1 MKYSIITINYNNRDG
16 LERTIQSVI
25 NQTCQDFEYI
35 IIDGGSTDGSVDV
48 IKKYAD
54 RIDYWVSEPDKG
66 IYNAMNKGILQAHG
80 EYLNFMNSGDC
91 FYNDEV
97 LEQILIFCDKDLFIG
112 KVCNVN
118 EKGDIV
124 SYNLEA
130 KQMTMFHFFLST
142 LPHQGCFIKRGLFEN
157 EMYDEN
163 LKIVSDWKFFMSCIV
178 NNDCSFTQT
187 SIVITKCEPRG
198 ASSNIDELLM
208 EKDKI
213 LKEYLYPG
221 IYNDYKR
228 LSFLGIELYNYIIY
242 ITHYGTLRRLCYY
255 IIKLLVIIHQKTI
268 RKRLWGSVK

>member
-97 LEQILIFCDKDLFIG
+97 LGAVNNNFLDDSNVVIYGDSYELLNDSNLIYRKSFPFWENTTDYIYSKGFCHQSSFIKCSYAKKYG
-112 KVCNVN
+112 FD
-118 EKGDIV
+118 EKYKISAD
-124 SYNLEA
+124 YNLFYILY
-130 KQMTMFHFFLST
+130 KQALTFTYIPIIISIFETDGLS
-142 LPHQGCFIKRGLFEN
+142 IRNKKKAYKE
-157 EMYDEN
+157 DA
-163 LKIVSDWKFFMSCIV
+163 
-178 NNDCSFTQT
+178 
-187 SIVITKCEPRG
+187 IVINR
-198 ASSNIDELLM
+198 
-208 EKDKI
+208 
-213 LKEYLYPG
+213 
-221 IYNDYKR
+221 
-228 LSFLGIELYNYIIY
+228 
-242 ITHYGTLRRLCYY
+242 YGTLYY
-255 IIKLLVIIHQKTI
+255 YYNFIIKFYYYRIEWWIKNKFKLK
-268 RKRLWGSVK
+268 

>member
-97 LEQILIFCDKDLFIG
+97 LENIYTLLDSDIVIGKYHKTNEPVPWGFLYDDVSLLDLYVGTFCHQATFIKNDLFI
-112 KVCNVN
+112 N
-118 EKGDIV
+118 
-124 SYNLEA
+124 S
-130 KQMTMFHFFLST
+130 
-142 LPHQGCFIKRGLFEN
+142 
-157 EMYDEN
+157 MYDETY
-163 LKIVSDWKFFMSCIV
+163 KIISDWKFFVEKLIFE
-178 NNDCSFTQT
+178 NASFRNTE
-187 SIVITKCEPRG
+187 IVIVRYDSTG
-198 ASSNIDELLM
+198 ISSRNVLLM
-208 EKDKI
+208 KEERKEISKHFLPKRVMVDYEKLSHVNYCMPLI
-213 LKEYLYPG
+213 LKLSGNEKFER
-221 IYNDYKR
+221 IVYKV
-228 LSFLGIELYNYIIY
+228 LSILL
-242 ITHYGTLRRLCYY
+242 
-255 IIKLLVIIHQKTI
+255 KLKKIF
-268 RKRLWGSVK
+268 